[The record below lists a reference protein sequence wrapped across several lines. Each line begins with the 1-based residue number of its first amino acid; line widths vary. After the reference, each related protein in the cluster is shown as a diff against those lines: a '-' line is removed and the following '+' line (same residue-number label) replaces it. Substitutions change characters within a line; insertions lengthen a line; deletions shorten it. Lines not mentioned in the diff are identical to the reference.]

1 MNAAP
6 DTASTR
12 RPIQI
17 CMGGYGPPTTTHSR
31 ALKLIGDSLAAQF
44 GKGVDIRYVWNV
56 MDFGYKAEEVLWM
69 AERGLL
75 TVAYQSTSYLTER
88 VPELEFVDL
97 PFLFES
103 LQQARTA
110 MDGKLGAY
118 LSRRIEER
126 IPGYR
131 MLGYFENGYRHI
143 SNGLR
148 PVRSPADLKG
158 MRIRSLPSLM
168 HSRTYELLGA
178 IPMIM
183 DLKPAIAAI
192 ASGEVDAQENP
203 LANTVDYRVHK
214 VHRYHTLTG
223 HSYLS
228 RGIYCNRA
236 AFESWPQALQA
247 AMGGAVREAI
257 LAQRELAVREEEV
270 ARDAIVAAGG
280 EVVEL
285 TPRERA
291 AFVAAVKPLHDEAR
305 SRFGDMFA
313 LLE

>member
-1 MNAAP
+1 MAA
-6 DTASTR
+6 
-12 RPIQI
+12 IQI
-17 CMGGYGPPTTTHSR
+17 CLGGYGPSTTTHSR
-31 ALKLIGDSLAAQF
+31 ALKIMGDRLAAQF

-97 PFLFES
+97 PFLFDN
-103 LQQARTA
+103 LQQARAA

-118 LSRRIEER
+118 LSRKIEER
-126 IPGYR
+126 VPGYR

-143 SNGLR
+143 SNALR
-148 PVRSPADLKG
+148 SVHLPSDLKG

-178 IPMIM
+178 IPAIM

-192 ASGEVDAQENP
+192 TTGEVDAQENP

-236 AFESWPQALQA
+236 AWDSWPSELQA
-247 AMGGAVREAI
+247 AMTEAVKEAI

-270 ARDAIVAAGG
+270 ARDAIVASGG
-280 EVVEL
+280 EIVEL
-285 TPRERA
+285 TPQERA

-305 SRFGDMFA
+305 KRFSEMFA
-313 LLE
+313 LL

>member
-1 MNAAP
+1 M
-6 DTASTR
+6 STQ
-12 RPIQI
+12 PVQI
-17 CMGGYGPPTTTHSR
+17 CLGGYGPPTTTHSR

-236 AFESWPQALQA
+236 AFESWPPALQA

-270 ARDAIVAAGG
+270 ARDAIVASGG
-280 EVVEL
+280 EIVEL
-285 TPRERA
+285 TSQERA

>member
-1 MNAAP
+1 
-6 DTASTR
+6 
-12 RPIQI
+12 
-17 CMGGYGPPTTTHSR
+17 
-31 ALKLIGDSLAAQF
+31 
-44 GKGVDIRYVWNV
+44 
-56 MDFGYKAEEVLWM
+56 
-69 AERGLL
+69 
-75 TVAYQSTSYLTER
+75 

-97 PFLFES
+97 PFLFKN

-158 MRIRSLPSLM
+158 MRIRSLPSRM

-192 ASGEVDAQENP
+192 ASGEVEAQENP

-236 AFESWPQALQA
+236 AFESWPQALQT
-247 AMGGAVREAI
+247 AMGEAVREAI

-270 ARDAIVAAGG
+270 ARDAIVASGG
-280 EVVEL
+280 EIVEL
-285 TPRERA
+285 TPQERA
-291 AFVAAVKPLHDEAR
+291 AFVAAVKPLHEEAR